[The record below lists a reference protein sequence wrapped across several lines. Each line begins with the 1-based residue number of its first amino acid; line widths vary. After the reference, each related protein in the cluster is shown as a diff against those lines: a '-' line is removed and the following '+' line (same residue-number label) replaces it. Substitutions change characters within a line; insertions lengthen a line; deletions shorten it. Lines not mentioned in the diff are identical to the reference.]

1 LGVTIDSVLVQNREL
16 TAASV
21 DGRVVVLSPSAG
33 AYFDF
38 NAVATEIWCML
49 TEPCPVSRI
58 FYCLSKQHNIDAETL
73 ARDVTPFLQ
82 KLVEQRLARLVTESV
97 PP

>member
-1 LGVTIDSVLVQNREL
+1 MSVTIDSILVQNREL

-21 DGRVVVLSPSAG
+21 DGRIVVLSASAG
-33 AYFDF
+33 AYYDF
-38 NAVATEIWCML
+38 NTVATEIWSML

-58 FYCLSKQHNIDAETL
+58 FYCLSNQHNIDAETL

-82 KLVEQRLARLVTESV
+82 NLVEQGLAKLVIESA
-97 PP
+97 PS